1 MNDIEKIQLEKML
14 KTIKES
20 TENIVSDENV
30 TPEIIR
36 NEIYSRGLAYL
47 GNNRNLQNIIDIGV
61 LGLSLYFKENQ
72 NK

>member
-36 NEIYSRGLAYL
+36 NEIYNRGLAYL
-47 GNNRNLQNIIDIGV
+47 GNNKNLQNIIDIGV

>member
-36 NEIYSRGLAYL
+36 NEIYNRGLAYL

>member
-1 MNDIEKIQLEKML
+1 MNDVEKIQLEKML

-20 TENIVSDENV
+20 TENIVSDDNV

-36 NEIYSRGLAYL
+36 SEIYNRGLAYL

>member
-36 NEIYSRGLAYL
+36 SEIYNRGLAYL

>member
-20 TENIVSDENV
+20 TENIVSDDNV

-36 NEIYSRGLAYL
+36 SEIYNRGLAYL

>member
-36 NEIYSRGLAYL
+36 NEIYNRGLAYL

-61 LGLSLYFKENQ
+61 LGLSLYFKDNQ